1 LYWPRQASWADGPSN
16 QEEIVLSK
24 STSSLLLIFLFSGI
38 AMSQDRM
45 PPIPAEKYTEAQKK
59 AAAAFEEIRKRTV
72 FGPFVPLIRSPE
84 VMVRAAEMGEYLRYR
99 TSLGQKL
106 SEFVILIMAREW
118 TQDYEWYVHQPEA
131 LKAGLKPELVEAV
144 REGRRPQGM
153 AEDEE
158 TLFEF
163 VTELNRTRRVSDKTY
178 ERAVKTFGEKGV
190 IDIVG
195 IQGYYALLAMA
206 LNVSRLE
213 LPKDGQRLPRF
224 PE

>member
-1 LYWPRQASWADGPSN
+1 MQP
-16 QEEIVLSK
+16 
-24 STSSLLLIFLFSGI
+24 LFCLARLAAVAALCAVVP
-38 AMSQDRM
+38 AMAQQRLATI
-45 PPIPAEKYTEAQKK
+45 PPAAYTDEQKQ
-59 AAAAFEEIRKRTV
+59 AAAEFEAARKTPV
-72 FGPFVPLIRSPE
+72 FGPFEPLLYSPRL
-84 VMVRAAEMGEYLRYR
+84 MNQARALGDYLRFKPSIG
-99 TSLGQKL
+99 TVL
-106 SEFVILIMAREW
+106 SELVILITAREW

-131 LKAGLKPELVEAV
+131 LKAGLKPELVEAI

-178 ERAVKTFGEKGV
+178 ERAVKAFSEKGV

-206 LNVSRLE
+206 LNVSRFE